1 MRNKA
6 FLYIVVVISL
16 ATFMLTAAHADK
28 DKPMVLEEEVITG
41 TDGDDT
47 IDTGDL
53 NHNISGKAGN
63 DTITTGKGNDLV
75 SGGPGNDK
83 IKDGPGDDYI
93 IGGEGN
99 DTVVLGPGNDYINL
113 GPGDDTLVINMAEDI
128 GKLNYA
134 DGGEGEDTVVFV
146 VDDPNDLI
154 NSDMLEY
161 YENERLIGKK
171 IVDMGK
177 FNVGAGLSNFEQV
190 GFTAS
195 YTF

>member
-1 MRNKA
+1 MRNNA
-6 FLYIVVVISL
+6 LFFIAVLSLLAITMAGVRSNSEQPESTQDMVVI
-16 ATFMLTAAHADK
+16 
-28 DKPMVLEEEVITG
+28 G

-47 IDTGDL
+47 IKAGDL
-53 NHNISGKAGN
+53 NNNISGKAGN
-63 DTITTGKGNDLV
+63 DSIISGAGSDLV
-75 SGGPGNDK
+75 NGGEGDDK

-93 IGGEGN
+93 IGGKGN
-99 DTVVLGPGNDYINL
+99 DTVVLGAGNDYVNL

-134 DGGEGEDTVVFV
+134 DGGEGNDTVVFV
-146 VDDPNDLI
+146 VDDPNELI
-154 NSDMLEY
+154 NNDILEY

-177 FNVGAGLSNFEQV
+177 FNMGAGLSNFEQV
-190 GFTAS
+190 GFAAS